1 MASMG
6 VEGEG
11 SASGVAVTEKR
22 VTKKSIDV

>member
-1 MASMG
+1 MG

-22 VTKKSIDV
+22 VTKKSIDM